1 LEVAGRLEAFNLYQ
15 PGQHVELAMRRTI
28 CNVILASGNPS
39 PGHSCIS
46 TASATVPDPATELM
60 REEEAKPSRPEAR
73 VARKR
78 RPKPNT
84 LVIGPTWSN

>member
-1 LEVAGRLEAFNLYQ
+1 LEVPGRLEAFNLYQ

-46 TASATVPDPATELM
+46 TASATVPDPATELA
-60 REEEAKPSRPEAR
+60 REEEAKPELPGREGPNPIHSSSAQPGVTSRSS
-73 VARKR
+73 
-78 RPKPNT
+78 T
-84 LVIGPTWSN
+84 